1 MSTIKVDQIVSKTT
15 GGAVLMPNKP
25 MIYATMNTITAANN
39 IVKFDNIK
47 INVGNCYS
55 ASTGRFTSTI
65 AGYYWF
71 AFNVMSDHD
80 GTDAYGE
87 IRVRKNG
94 TSYSVSSFRTELDN
108 DFNGLA
114 TGIVHLPVGEYI
126 DCYTAVTKAYG
137 NSGDANLDCLTHA
150 SVFLIG

>member
-1 MSTIKVDQIVSKTT
+1 MSTLAVDTITPKSAN
-15 GGAVLMPNKP
+15 AVLFPDRP
-25 MIYATMNTITAANN
+25 MFYATMNTITAAGNV
-39 IVKFDNIK
+39 VKFDNIQV
-47 INVGNCYS
+47 NVGGCYS
-55 ASTGRFTSTI
+55 ASTGRFTSSIT
-65 AGYYWF
+65 GHYWF
-71 AFNVMSDHD
+71 AFNVMSDND

-114 TGIVHLPVGEYI
+114 TGIVNLPVGEYI
-126 DCYTAVTKAYG
+126 DCYTHVTKAYG
-137 NSGDANLDCLTHA
+137 NSGDADLDCLTHA

>member
-25 MIYATMNTITAANN
+25 MFYGTANSITAAGNVV
-39 IVKFDNIK
+39 IFDNVQVNI
-47 INVGNCYS
+47 GSCYNT
-55 ASTGRFTSTI
+55 STGRFTSSIT
-65 AGYYWF
+65 GHYWF
-71 AFNVMSDHD
+71 AFNVMSDND

-94 TSYSVSSFRTELDN
+94 TTYSNSSFRTELDN

-114 TGIVHLPVGEYI
+114 TGIVNLPSGEYI
-126 DCYTAVTKAYG
+126 DCYTHVTKAFG
-137 NSGDANLDCLTHA
+137 NSSDADLRCLTHA